1 MTNKFLNKLKRE
13 EKLEL
18 IESSEDICN
27 SYSEKSANCL
37 KSAKILLQNNLYEN
51 SISMSYYAM
60 YNLLLA
66 LLFRVGIKCEN
77 HGGSI
82 LLLRLLFSEN
92 ELYKLISDAKK
103 ERIDKQ
109 YYVTTEKDEITKEI
123 AEELLNN
130 AEDFVLKLKLV
141 VKSFNNDYIDKIRK
155 KLETIITKKELAS
168 ILGEKEA
175 ENVERILEIGKKSI
189 GDAKI
194 IAETMK

>member
-1 MTNKFLNKLKRE
+1 MTNMFLNKLKKE

-18 IESSEDICN
+18 VKPSEEICD

-37 KSAKILLQNNLYEN
+37 KSAKLLLQNNLYEN
-51 SISMSYYAM
+51 SIGMSYYAM

-66 LLFRVGIKCEN
+66 LLFRVGVKCEN

-82 LLLRLLFSEN
+82 LLLKLLFEEN
-92 ELYKLISDAKK
+92 DLFKLISDAKK

-130 AEDFVLKLKLV
+130 AEDFVLKMKV
-141 VKSFNNDYIDKIRK
+141 VIKNLNNDSIDEIREKIG
-155 KLETIITKKELAS
+155 S
-168 ILGEKEA
+168 IVG
-175 ENVERILEIGKKSI
+175 
-189 GDAKI
+189 
-194 IAETMK
+194 